1 MQAGC
6 RIETMKTLKIAAL
19 AAIVVSAASLPAS
32 AEMAGSAG
40 LGGESYGIASW
51 YGPGFKGNRT
61 ASGEKFDPKA
71 LTAAHPTLPFG
82 TLVEVS
88 RQDKKKKSV
97 IVMVTDRGPFVAGR
111 SIDLSRAAAR
121 RLHMSYL
128 GAVPVKIQVVG
139 RTE

>member
-1 MQAGC
+1 MKAITIAG
-6 RIETMKTLKIAAL
+6 L
-19 AAIVVSAASLPAS
+19 AAVLVAGTSLPAA
-32 AEMAGSAG
+32 AEMAGAAA
-40 LGGESYGIASW
+40 LGRESYGIASW
-51 YGPGFKGNRT
+51 YGAGFKGNRT

-88 RQDKKKKSV
+88 RRDRKKSV
-97 IVMVTDRGPFVAGR
+97 IVVVTDRGPYAAGR

-128 GAVPVKIQVVG
+128 GAVPVRMQVVG
-139 RTE
+139 MTE

>member
-1 MQAGC
+1 
-6 RIETMKTLKIAAL
+6 MKALKIAAVAAVL
-19 AAIVVSAASLPAS
+19 AAATSLPAS
-32 AEMAGSAG
+32 AEMAA
-40 LGGESYGIASW
+40 LGHESYGVASW

-88 RQDKKKKSV
+88 RRDKKKSV
-97 IVMVTDRGPFVAGR
+97 IVVVTDRGPYAAGR
-111 SIDLSRAAAR
+111 AIDLSRAAAR

-128 GAVPVKIQVVG
+128 GAVPVRMQVVG
-139 RTE
+139 MTE

>member
-1 MQAGC
+1 
-6 RIETMKTLKIAAL
+6 MKALKTAAL
-19 AAIVVSAASLPAS
+19 GTVLLLGASLPAS
-32 AEMAGSAG
+32 AEPAG
-40 LGGESYGIASW
+40 LGLLGQESFGVASW
-51 YGPGFKGNRT
+51 YGPGFKGRET

-88 RQDKKKKSV
+88 RRDKKKKSV
-97 IVMVTDRGPFVAGR
+97 IVVVTDRGPYVAGR

-128 GAVPVKIQVVG
+128 GAIPVKMQVVG
-139 RTE
+139 MTE

>member
-1 MQAGC
+1 M
-6 RIETMKTLKIAAL
+6 MKALKIAAL
-19 AAIVVSAASLPAS
+19 AAVLVTAASPPAS
-32 AEMAGSAG
+32 AEMAGAAA
-40 LGGESYGIASW
+40 LGRESYGIASW
-51 YGPGFKGNRT
+51 YGPGFKGRPT

-97 IVMVTDRGPFVAGR
+97 IVVVTDRGPYVAGR

-121 RLHMSYL
+121 RLHMSYQ
-128 GAVPVKIQVVG
+128 GAVPVKMQVVG
-139 RTE
+139 MTE

>member
-1 MQAGC
+1 
-6 RIETMKTLKIAAL
+6 MKTLQIAAV
-19 AAIVVSAASLPAS
+19 AAIAVSATSLPAS
-32 AEMAGSAG
+32 AEMAGAAG

-51 YGPGFKGNRT
+51 YGPGFHGNRT
-61 ASGEKFDPKA
+61 ASGEKFDSKA

-88 RQDKKKKSV
+88 RPGKKKSV

-121 RLHMSYL
+121 RLHMSHQ
-128 GAVPVKIQVVG
+128 GAVPVRMQVVG

>member
-1 MQAGC
+1 M
-6 RIETMKTLKIAAL
+6 
-19 AAIVVSAASLPAS
+19 AAILVAGASLPAS
-32 AEMAGSAG
+32 AEMAGAAG

-88 RQDKKKKSV
+88 RRDRKKSV

-111 SIDLSRAAAR
+111 AIDLSRAAAR
-121 RLHMSYL
+121 RLHMSTQ
-128 GAVPVKIQVVG
+128 GAVPVRMQVVG
-139 RTE
+139 KTE

>member
-1 MQAGC
+1 
-6 RIETMKTLKIAAL
+6 MKAIKTAAL
-19 AAIVVSAASLPAS
+19 AALLVAATSLPAS
-32 AEMAGSAG
+32 AEMAGAAA
-40 LGGESYGIASW
+40 LGRESYGIASW

-82 TLVEVS
+82 TLLEVS
-88 RQDKKKKSV
+88 RPDRKKSV
-97 IVMVTDRGPFVAGR
+97 IVVVTDRGPYAAGR

-128 GAVPVKIQVVG
+128 GAVPVKMQVVG
-139 RTE
+139 MTE

>member
-1 MQAGC
+1 MMA
-6 RIETMKTLKIAAL
+6 IKTAAL
-19 AAIVVSAASLPAS
+19 AALLVAATSLPAS
-32 AEMAGSAG
+32 AEMAGAAA
-40 LGGESYGIASW
+40 LGRESYGIASW

-82 TLVEVS
+82 TLLEVS
-88 RQDKKKKSV
+88 RPDRKKSV
-97 IVMVTDRGPFVAGR
+97 IVVVTDRGPYVAGR

-128 GAVPVKIQVVG
+128 GAVPVKMQVVG
-139 RTE
+139 MTE

>member
-1 MQAGC
+1 
-6 RIETMKTLKIAAL
+6 MKTLKIAAL

>member
-1 MQAGC
+1 
-6 RIETMKTLKIAAL
+6 MKTLKIAAL

-97 IVMVTDRGPFVAGR
+97 IVMVTDRGPYVAGR

-121 RLHMSYL
+121 RLHMSYQ
-128 GAVPVKIQVVG
+128 GAVPVRMQVVG

>member
-1 MQAGC
+1 
-6 RIETMKTLKIAAL
+6 MKTLKIAAL
-19 AAIVVSAASLPAS
+19 AVVMVSAMALPVA
-32 AEMAGSAG
+32 AEMAGAAG

-61 ASGEKFDPKA
+61 ASGERFDPKA

-88 RQDKKKKSV
+88 RRDKKKSV
-97 IVMVTDRGPFVAGR
+97 IVMVTDRGPYVAGR
-111 SIDLSRAAAR
+111 AIDLSRAAVR

-128 GAVPVKIQVVG
+128 GAVPVRMQVVG
-139 RTE
+139 RAE

>member
-1 MQAGC
+1 M
-6 RIETMKTLKIAAL
+6 MKALKIVAVAAVL
-19 AAIVVSAASLPAS
+19 VMAASLPAS
-32 AEMAGSAG
+32 AEMAGAAA
-40 LGGESYGIASW
+40 LGRESYGIASW
-51 YGPGFKGNRT
+51 YGPGFKGSRT

-88 RQDKKKKSV
+88 RQDKKKSV
-97 IVMVTDRGPFVAGR
+97 IVVVTDRGPYVAGR

-128 GAVPVKIQVVG
+128 GAVPVKMQVVG
-139 RTE
+139 MTE

>member
-1 MQAGC
+1 
-6 RIETMKTLKIAAL
+6 MKALKIAAVAAVL
-19 AAIVVSAASLPAS
+19 AAATSLPAS
-32 AEMAGSAG
+32 AEMAHSAA
-40 LGGESYGIASW
+40 LGHESYGVASW

-88 RQDKKKKSV
+88 RRDKKKSV
-97 IVMVTDRGPFVAGR
+97 IVVVTDRGPYAAGR
-111 SIDLSRAAAR
+111 AIDLSRAAAR

-128 GAVPVKIQVVG
+128 GAVPVRMQVVG
-139 RTE
+139 MTE

>member
-1 MQAGC
+1 MK
-6 RIETMKTLKIAAL
+6 TMKAIKIAAL
-19 AAIVVSAASLPAS
+19 AAVLVAGAALPAS
-32 AEMAGSAG
+32 AEMAGSAL
-40 LGGESYGIASW
+40 LGHESYGVASW

-88 RQDKKKKSV
+88 RRDKKKKSV
-97 IVMVTDRGPFVAGR
+97 IVVVTDRGPFVQGR

-121 RLHMSYL
+121 KLSMSYL
-128 GAVPVKIQVVG
+128 GAVPVRMQVVG
-139 RTE
+139 MTE

>member
-1 MQAGC
+1 
-6 RIETMKTLKIAAL
+6 MKAIKIAAL
-19 AAIVVSAASLPAS
+19 AAVLVAGTSLPAS
-32 AEMAGSAG
+32 AEMAGAAA
-40 LGGESYGIASW
+40 LGRESYGIASW

-82 TLVEVS
+82 TLLEVS
-88 RQDKKKKSV
+88 RPDRKKSV
-97 IVMVTDRGPFVAGR
+97 IVVVTDRGPYAAGR

-121 RLHMSYL
+121 RLNMSYQ
-128 GAVPVKIQVVG
+128 GAVPVRMQVVG